1 MTVVAVASL
10 AGWLDVVNAGAD
22 RAVAE
27 VNAGVISGLVGL
39 VVVFA
44 GAVVLQHRPRHA
56 VGRVLVGAGLL
67 WAVDG
72 LGESWIARSYGTDLP
87 GTDLAVWVVAR
98 LGAYLLTMLPLLL
111 VIYPSGR
118 LPTGRLR
125 RVAIGVVLAAAA
137 LPTAL
142 LLAPDEVVL
151 RDPALPGVRTDLLAL
166 PVSEDVAVA
175 VLTAATPVTLL
186 ALFGAL
192 LVVGLRHRV
201 ADPEERV
208 QLRWLLWAGLVDLLS
223 VVAVLL
229 LSPGTLA
236 GLVLAAALIVTA
248 VSVTVGIVR
257 PDLAD
262 VDALVAGTVTHA
274 GVAAVVLG
282 LDAALL
288 ALAESAMGDTL
299 DRREVTLLVL
309 VVAVA
314 VYGPLRMRLGR
325 AVRRLLFGERGD
337 RYDVVSRFAAR
348 LEEVATVSEQLPA
361 LAAAVATTFK
371 LPSVRVEVV
380 VPDGATLTAS
390 HGPSIEH
397 ANEVDI
403 AYRGERVGRLV
414 LPRRGLRSLLSAADQ
429 ALLVDLVRQAA
440 VAVRASLLAEALQE
454 SRERLVLG
462 REEDRRRIRR
472 DLHDGLGPALG
483 GVGLLLE
490 AAGHAVDRDPARATS
505 LLRQARAEV
514 GQAMDD
520 VRLLVHDLRPP
531 ALDDLGL
538 VAAVE
543 QQAERARGRLAV
555 EVVAGEL
562 GTLPAAVEVAA
573 YRIVA
578 EALTNVVR
586 HADAR
591 HCTIH
596 LRRSGP
602 DLRVE
607 VRDDG
612 HGIAE
617 DVRAGIG
624 LRSLRER
631 AEELGGH
638 CEVTCPAEGG
648 TCVIARMPFA
658 AAPALTP
665 QSPREVARG

>member
-1 MTVVAVASL
+1 MVTAL
-10 AGWLDVVNAGAD
+10 TGWLDLVNVSAD
-22 RAVAE
+22 RAVPE
-27 VNAGVISGLVGL
+27 IDAGVVGGLIGT
-39 VVVFA
+39 VVVLA
-44 GAVVLQHRPRHA
+44 GALVLQHRPRHA
-56 VGRVLVGAGLL
+56 VGRVLVAAGWL

-72 LGESWIARSYGTDLP
+72 LGEAWIARSYGTDLP

-98 LGAYLLTMLPLLL
+98 LGAFLLTALPLLL
-111 VIYPSGR
+111 VLYPTGRLPSGR
-118 LPTGRLR
+118 LR
-125 RVAIGVVLAAAA
+125 RAAVIVVLAAAA

-142 LLAPDEVVL
+142 LLGPDEVVL
-151 RDPALPGVRTDLLAL
+151 RDPALPGVRTDLLTL
-166 PVSEDVAVA
+166 PMSDGVATT
-175 VLTAATPVTLL
+175 VLTVATPVTLL
-186 ALFGAL
+186 ALLGAL
-192 LVVGLRHRV
+192 VVVALRHRAAE
-201 ADPEERV
+201 ADERL
-208 QLRWLLWAGLVDLLS
+208 QLRWLLWAGLVDVLS
-223 VVAVLL
+223 VFAVLL

-236 GLVLAAALIVTA
+236 GLVVAGALVVTA
-248 VSVTVGIVR
+248 VSVAVGIVR
-257 PDLAD
+257 PELAD

-274 GVAAVVLG
+274 GVAAVVLA
-282 LDAALL
+282 LDALVLL
-288 ALAESAMGDTL
+288 LAESAMGDTL
-299 DRREVTLLVL
+299 DRREVSLIVL

-314 VYGPLRMRLGR
+314 VYGPLRGRLGR

-390 HGPSIEH
+390 HGPPIDQ
-397 ANEVDI
+397 ANELDI

-414 LPRRGLRSLLSAADQ
+414 LPRRGLRALLSPADQ

-440 VAVRASLLAEALQE
+440 VAVRASLLAAALQE

-490 AAGHAVDRDPARATS
+490 AAGHAVDRDPAVATS
-505 LLRQARAEV
+505 LLRQARTEV
-514 GQAMDD
+514 GQALED

-531 ALDDLGL
+531 ALDDFGL
-538 VAAVE
+538 VAAIE

-555 EVVAGEL
+555 EVVADEL
-562 GTLPAAVEVAA
+562 DALPAAVEVAA

-586 HADAR
+586 HADAQ
-591 HCTIH
+591 HCTVR
-596 LRRSGP
+596 LATTGS
-602 DLRVE
+602 DLLVE
-607 VRDDG
+607 VGDDG
-612 HGIAE
+612 RGIAH
-617 DVRAGIG
+617 DVRAGVG

-631 AEELGGH
+631 AEELGGS
-638 CEVTCPAEGG
+638 CEVTCPPGGG
-648 TCVIARMPFA
+648 TRV
-658 AAPALTP
+658 
-665 QSPREVARG
+665 VARLPFVVSPVGAPVPEGVGRG